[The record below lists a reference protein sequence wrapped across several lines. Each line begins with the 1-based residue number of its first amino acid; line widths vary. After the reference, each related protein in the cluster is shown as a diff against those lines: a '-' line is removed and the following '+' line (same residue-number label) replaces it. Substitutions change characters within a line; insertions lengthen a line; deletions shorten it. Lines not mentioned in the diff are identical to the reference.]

1 MHGAAQENPSTAQML
16 IKIGYE
22 LSFQFPQSTPVMLL
36 MSVHPSR
43 RGDLLEPDFI
53 ETDPIVP
60 LYEFID
66 GFGNRCV
73 RGMAPAGHWTVRSVG
88 LIRDSGLPDPQ
99 STGAPQQP
107 VEQMPP
113 EVLQFLLGSRYCETD
128 LLGNAAWSL
137 FGAVPPGW
145 SRVQAICDWVHDN
158 VRFGY
163 PHARPTRTAF
173 ETFNER
179 IGVCRDFTHLAVALC
194 RAMNIPAR
202 YCNGYLGD
210 IGIAPLPDPMD
221 FNAWFEA
228 WIDGRWHLFDARHNV
243 PRIGR
248 VPVAKGRDAADTAM
262 VTSFGPHMLTG
273 FQVWTEEVPMR

>member
-1 MHGAAQENPSTAQML
+1 MSGLAQISPSTPQML
-16 IKIGYE
+16 IKLGYE
-22 LSFQFPQSTPVMLL
+22 LSFEFPQPTPVMLL

-43 RGDLLEPDFI
+43 QADLLEPDFV
-53 ETDPIVP
+53 ESDPVVP

-66 GFGNRCV
+66 NFGNRCV
-73 RGMAPAGHWTVRSVG
+73 RGTAPAGRWTIRSMG

-99 STGAPQQP
+99 AFGAPQQP
-107 VEQMPP
+107 IADMPP
-113 EVLQFLLGSRYCETD
+113 DVLQFLLGSRYCETD
-128 LLGNAAWSL
+128 LLGTAAWNL
-137 FGAVPPGW
+137 FGGIQPGW
-145 SRVQAICDWVHDN
+145 SRVQAICDWVHGN
-158 VRFGY
+158 VQFGY

-179 IGVCRDFTHLAVALC
+179 LGVCRDFTHLAVALC

-262 VTSFGPHMLTG
+262 ITSFGPHVLTG
-273 FQVWTEEVPMR
+273 FQVWTDEVPAP